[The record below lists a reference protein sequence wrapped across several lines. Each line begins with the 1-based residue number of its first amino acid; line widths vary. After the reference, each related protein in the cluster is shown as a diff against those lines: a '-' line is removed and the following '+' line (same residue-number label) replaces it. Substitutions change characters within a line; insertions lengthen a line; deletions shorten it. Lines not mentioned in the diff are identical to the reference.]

1 MESGRHCTLCPRR
14 CGADRSVR
22 MGYCGAG
29 DAIRLARAM
38 PHFWEEPCIS
48 GSRGSGT
55 IFFSGC
61 TLRCVFCQNRAIST
75 ENFGKEITPL
85 RFRQICFE
93 LKAAGVH
100 NINLVTPDA
109 YARLIVPVLEEIKAE
124 LALPIVINCGGYLSP
139 EQVELLGRI
148 ADVWLPDFKYAD
160 GALAARLSGAG
171 DYPEVALS
179 AIREMVD
186 RAGKPTF
193 DRDGMLQKGVLV
205 RHLVLPGERKN
216 SIAAI
221 ERLAKTF
228 APDEILLSL
237 MAQYTPNGAEGA
249 PNRRITTFEYR
260 SVMEAV
266 EAAGFEGYC
275 QSPDSARREYTP
287 EFGLQ
292 GVEKTI

>member
-1 MESGRHCTLCPRR
+1 MMNDPRCTLCPRK
-14 CGADRSVR
+14 CGADRAVR
-22 MGYCGAG
+22 PGYCGAG

-48 GSRGSGT
+48 GKSGSGA

-75 ENFGKEITPL
+75 ENFGKEVTPD

-109 YARLIVPVLEEIKAE
+109 YAEMIVPVLEAIKEE
-124 LALPIVINCGGYLSP
+124 LGLPIVLNCGGYLSP
-139 EQVELLGRI
+139 EQVELFARV

-160 GALAARLSGAG
+160 GALAAHLSGAG
-171 DYPEVALS
+171 DYPEVALA
-179 AIREMVD
+179 AIRRMVD
-186 RAGKPTF
+186 RAGKPVF
-193 DRDGMLQKGVLV
+193 DADGLLRSGVLV

-216 SIAAI
+216 SIAAV
-221 ERLAKTF
+221 EMLRGAF
-228 APDEILLSL
+228 DSDQILLSL
-237 MAQYTPNGAEGA
+237 MAQYTPNGAKGA
-249 PNRRITTFEYR
+249 PTRRITAFEYR
-260 SVMEAV
+260 SVLEAV

-275 QSPDSARREYTP
+275 QSPDSAKAEYTP
-287 EFGLQ
+287 DFALQ
-292 GVEKTI
+292 GVLWQA